1 MNDLYGKQLTQK
13 RELTERKQLFT
24 AYFSRYHQND
34 PILLYHLFET
44 SVSMRN
50 ANVHIDKLITSFS
63 LERISFRNISHSRNL
78 SHDNFRCPPF
88 HSKTCLMDLCD
99 FLILF

>member
-1 MNDLYGKQLTQK
+1 MNDLYGKELTQK

-50 ANVHIDKLITSFS
+50 AMCDKLITSFS
-63 LERISFRNISHSRNL
+63 SERISFRNISHSRNL

-99 FLILF
+99 FLI